1 MNGWIVRRDRLLTGL
16 MITHQQW
23 TREFTR
29 RAKVRGD
36 IKGKTQRNGR
46 KNDTGMAREI
56 LEGDARERER
66 VHEER

>member
-1 MNGWIVRRDRLLTGL
+1 MGEILTGL

-46 KNDTGMAREI
+46 KNGTGYGKGNIGGGCE
-56 LEGDARERER
+56 REREFMR
-66 VHEER
+66 RDRKE